1 MLFWSGQLARDPDS
15 SVPVCVSY
23 QCTTYSLYIY
33 IMRYTIRILV
43 TFGRD
48 EGGNV
53 IFSIKIGG
61 GGPNLISFV
70 QSLLASR
77 FNLLLANIGASENM

>member
-43 TFGRD
+43 TFGPD

-53 IFSIKIGG
+53 IFSIKI
-61 GGPNLISFV
+61 S
-70 QSLLASR
+70 SR
-77 FNLLLANIGASENM
+77 RDRDSWAVVALT